1 MIDVWA
7 IKMTDKKA
15 RSLQRVL
22 EIAAQT
28 FVQQPFESVS
38 VGAIAEAA
46 HCSTATIYDIYRS
59 KQELFL
65 AAISHA
71 LYECHTPQLEGGGAQ
86 TSLRNLFLYAEART
100 RFLSS
105 QEYRNVR
112 RALKSQAYLTAPL
125 EREFASQ
132 QHELV
137 RADLLP
143 EVNACIEA
151 NLLRTLSPD
160 LIVRNIAAGVLY
172 ESTVHELI
180 DGEQAPID
188 FAQII
193 QYIFLPLVTEL
204 GEKQLHAFL
213 DQISAS

>member
-1 MIDVWA
+1 
-7 IKMTDKKA
+7 MTDKKA
-15 RSLQRVL
+15 KSLQRVL

-28 FVQQPFESVS
+28 FVRQPYENVS

-71 LYECHTPQLEGGGAQ
+71 LYECRTPHLQDSGAEP
-86 TSLRNLFLYAEART
+86 SLRNLFLYAEART

-105 QEYRNVR
+105 EEYRKVR
-112 RALKSQAYLTAPL
+112 RALKSQDYLTEPL
-125 EREFASQ
+125 QREFAAQ

-143 EVNACIEA
+143 EVAACIDA
-151 NLLRTLSPD
+151 ALLRTLPPD
-160 LIVRNIAAGVLY
+160 VIVRNIVAGIVY

-180 DGEQAPID
+180 QGEQAPID
-188 FAQII
+188 FAEII
-193 QYIFLPLVTEL
+193 HYIFLPLVTAQ
-204 GEKQLHAFL
+204 GERQLREHMA
-213 DQISAS
+213 QVSIR

>member
-1 MIDVWA
+1 
-7 IKMTDKKA
+7 MTDKKA

-28 FVQQPFESVS
+28 FVQQPYENVS

-71 LYECHTPQLEGGGAQ
+71 LYECRTPHFEGSGNRE
-86 TSLRNLFLYAEART
+86 SLRNLFLYAEART

-105 QEYRNVR
+105 ENYRSVR
-112 RALKSQAYLTAPL
+112 RALSSQAYLTAPL
-125 EREFASQ
+125 QREFASQ
-132 QHELV
+132 QHEMV

-143 EVNACIEA
+143 EVIACCEA
-151 NLLRTLSPD
+151 GLLRP
-160 LIVRNIAAGVLY
+160 IPAEIVVRNIVAGVVY
-172 ESTVHELI
+172 EASVHEVLQ
-180 DGEQAPID
+180 DDEAPIEFD
-188 FAQII
+188 GVIH
-193 QYIFLPLVTEL
+193 YIFIPLVTER
-204 GEKQLHAFL
+204 GEKQLRDYLQHTGVF
-213 DQISAS
+213 AS

>member
-1 MIDVWA
+1 
-7 IKMTDKKA
+7 MTDKKA
-15 RSLQRVL
+15 KSLQRVL

-28 FVQQPFESVS
+28 FVQQPYENVS

-71 LYECHTPQLEGGGAQ
+71 LYECHTPHLEGVGNDV
-86 TSLRNLFLYAEART
+86 SLRNLFLYTEART

-105 QEYRNVR
+105 PEYRSVR
-112 RALKSQAYLTAPL
+112 RALKSQTHLTAPL

-137 RADLLP
+137 KADLLP
-143 EVNACIEA
+143 EVIACSEA
-151 NLLRTLSPD
+151 GLLRPIRAEN
-160 LIVRNIAAGVLY
+160 IVRNITAGVVY
-172 ESTVHELI
+172 ESTVHEMIL
-180 DGEQAPID
+180 GEETPLAVGEAIS
-188 FAQII
+188 F
-193 QYIFLPLVTEL
+193 IFTPLVTAE
-204 GEKQLHAFL
+204 GETQLLAYLQQLTAH
-213 DQISAS
+213 

>member
-1 MIDVWA
+1 
-7 IKMTDKKA
+7 MTDKKA

-28 FVQQPFESVS
+28 FVRQPFESVS

-71 LYECHTPQLEGGGAQ
+71 LYECRSPHIVESSNEV
-86 TSLRNLFLYAEART
+86 SLRNLFLYAEART
-100 RFLSS
+100 RFLTSP
-105 QEYRNVR
+105 EYRNVR
-112 RALKSQAYLTAPL
+112 RAVKSQAYLTAPL

-137 RADLLP
+137 MADLLP
-143 EVNACIEA
+143 EVVACCEA
-151 NLLRTLSPD
+151 GLLRQLPPE
-160 LIVRNIAAGVLY
+160 IVARTIAACVFY
-172 ESTVHELI
+172 ESTVHEVIL
-180 DGEQAPID
+180 GEETPIRFD
-188 FAQII
+188 DVIRF
-193 QYIFLPLVTEL
+193 IFTPLVSAE
-204 GEKQLHAFL
+204 GEKQLSAFL
-213 DQISAS
+213 EQFST